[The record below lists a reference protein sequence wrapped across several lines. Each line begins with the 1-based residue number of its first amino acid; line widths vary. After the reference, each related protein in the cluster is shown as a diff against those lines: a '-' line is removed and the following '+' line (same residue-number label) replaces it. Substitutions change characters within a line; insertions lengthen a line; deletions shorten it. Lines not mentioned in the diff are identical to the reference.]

1 MPVAP
6 SSSYRFH
13 IPPGAGDLV
22 GTGADLDPGTLVA
35 AYRSGLF
42 PMGLGPDGQDPLG
55 WWSPDPR
62 GVLLAGGIHVSRSL
76 QRSWRRFTVTTDTAT
91 EQVLD
96 GCADPDRPGRW
107 ITPQVR
113 AAYLRLAE
121 LGWVHSVEVWR
132 EGRLAGGLYGVC
144 VGGLFA
150 GESMFH
156 TVTDASKV
164 AVAALAQIVYADGD
178 ERRLVDVQWL
188 TPHLASLGVVEV
200 PRQEYLER
208 LAVAVALPEPDRWR

>member
-1 MPVAP
+1 MPATPP
-6 SSSYRFH
+6 SQYRFH
-13 IPPGAGDLV
+13 IPDGAGDLV
-22 GTGADLDPGTLVA
+22 GTGADLDPGTLLA

-42 PMGLGPDGQDPLG
+42 PMGLGPDGQEPLG

-62 GVLLAGGIHVSRSL
+62 GVLLAGGIHLSRSL
-76 QRSWRRFTVTTDTAT
+76 QRSRRRFTVTTDAATA
-91 EQVLD
+91 QVLD

-121 LGWVHSVEVWR
+121 LGWVHSVEVWQD
-132 EGRLAGGLYGVC
+132 GRLAGGLYGVC

-164 AVAALAQIVYADGD
+164 ALAALADIVYADAD
-178 ERRLVDVQWL
+178 ERRLIDVQWS
-188 TPHLASLGVVEV
+188 TPHLATLGVVEI
-200 PRQEYLER
+200 PRREYLDR
-208 LAVAVALPEPDRWR
+208 LAVAVQLPWPARWR